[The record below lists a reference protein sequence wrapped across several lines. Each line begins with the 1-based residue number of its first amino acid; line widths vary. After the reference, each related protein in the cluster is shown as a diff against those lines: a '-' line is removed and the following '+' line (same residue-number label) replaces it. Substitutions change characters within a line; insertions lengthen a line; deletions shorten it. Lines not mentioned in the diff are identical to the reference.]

1 MKKRTIECLLEPK
14 ACRAGLSS
22 LVLPDGR
29 LPRLTRL
36 MALALHCEGLLRR
49 GQVADYASL
58 ARLGHVSRAR
68 ITQIMNLLL
77 LATDIQEEILFLPPT
92 QHGRAPIHLAQL
104 QPIARRWN
112 WAEQRLLWAAL
123 RQSFQ
128 NLGQLP

>member
-1 MKKRTIECLLEPK
+1 MKKVTIECLLEP
-14 ACRAGLSS
+14 RAHRAEVCSF
-22 LVLPDGR
+22 VAPEGR

-49 GQVADYASL
+49 GQVADYSSL

-77 LATDIQEEILFLPPT
+77 LAPDIQEEILFLPPT
-92 QHGRAPIHLAQL
+92 NRGRAPIHLAKV

-112 WAEQRLLWAAL
+112 WTEQRRMWAAL
-123 RQSFQ
+123 RRSWKDS
-128 NLGQLP
+128 GQLP